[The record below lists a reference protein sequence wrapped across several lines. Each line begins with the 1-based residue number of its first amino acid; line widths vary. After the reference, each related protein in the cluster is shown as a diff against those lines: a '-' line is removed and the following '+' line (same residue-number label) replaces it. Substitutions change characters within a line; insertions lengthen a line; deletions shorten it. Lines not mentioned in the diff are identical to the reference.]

1 MSEAIELYA
10 LRRIYESIRKRSG
23 FGSFKAFCDWAKGKY
38 KAGFTV
44 YRRDQSKPYS
54 PENCY
59 WYYAIKK
66 VEAVTS
72 PICEGCTVDMTICNT
87 IGCLKYREW
96 FVKNW
101 NDNICAKPKEVP
113 KPKNVKEYFR
123 YEHPDLEREGIAFES
138 SGSM

>member
-10 LRRIYESIRKRSG
+10 LRRIYDGIREDST
-23 FGSFKAFCDWAKGKY
+23 FSSFEDFFDWAEGKY
-38 KAGFTV
+38 RVGHTIYKL
-44 YRRDQSKPYS
+44 DQTKPYS

-66 VEAVTS
+66 VEDVTS
-72 PICEGCTVDMTICNT
+72 PICEGCTVNMTICNT
-87 IGCLKYREW
+87 IGCLRYREY

-123 YEHPDLEREGIAFES
+123 YEHPDLEREGIVFEG
-138 SGSM
+138 SGSV